1 MERVQQPW
9 RLTPDQVLEALDP
22 PTRNGIEPGRSPTPL
37 AEHGPNELIERG
49 LRSPWRILV
58 AQFTEVM
65 VVVLIVAAASS
76 FLVGDLKDTIA
87 ILGFTQEYRAE
98 RAMAAPLRPGT

>member
-1 MERVQQPW
+1 
-9 RLTPDQVLEALDP
+9 
-22 PTRNGIEPGRSPTPL
+22 
-37 AEHGPNELIERG
+37 

-98 RAMAAPLRPGT
+98 RAMADLGDMDRDGVNQLLVMVGDQLQGVLGRDDVISMLRTIAVFSRQ